1 MKLCIPEEG
10 KAVYVG
16 EDEILLAYY
25 GSEIELSFKTEPPHG
40 DGIYSARLPILNKDL
55 PFWLYGRNLVFLDAY
70 YLIAETVET
79 GTLSPI
85 TSMIINIH
93 SGRYANLGYWYTD
106 IELKHRGVKLKNSF
120 DGKSIRLKDVDKLEW
135 IRF

>member
-1 MKLCIPEEG
+1 MELRIPEEG
-10 KAVYVG
+10 KAIYVG

-40 DGIYSARLPILNKDL
+40 EGIYSGRLPILNKDL

-93 SGRYANLGYWYTD
+93 TGSYAILGNWYTD
-106 IELKHRGVKLKNSF
+106 VEMKHRGIKLKNSF
-120 DGKSIRLKDVDKLEW
+120 DGNSLRLKDIDKLEW
-135 IRF
+135 IKF

>member
-1 MKLCIPEEG
+1 MELRIPEEG
-10 KAVYVG
+10 KAIYVG

-40 DGIYSARLPILNKDL
+40 DSIYSARLPILNKDL

-93 SGRYANLGYWYTD
+93 TGSYAILGNWYTD
-106 IELKHRGVKLKNSF
+106 VEMKHRGIKLKNSF
-120 DGKSIRLKDVDKLEW
+120 DGNSLRLKDLDKLEW
-135 IRF
+135 IKL

>member
-1 MKLCIPEEG
+1 MELRIPEEG

-16 EDEILLAYY
+16 EDEILFAYY
-25 GSEIELSFKTEPPHG
+25 GSEIELRFKTEPPHG

-93 SGRYANLGYWYTD
+93 TGSYAILGNWYTD
-106 IELKHRGVKLKNSF
+106 VEMKHRGIKLKNSF
-120 DGKSIRLKDVDKLEW
+120 DGNSLRLKDLDKLEW
-135 IRF
+135 IKL

>member
-1 MKLCIPEEG
+1 MELRIPEEG

-16 EDEILLAYY
+16 EDKILFAYY

-40 DGIYSARLPILNKDL
+40 DRIYSARLPILNKDL

-79 GTLSPI
+79 GTWSPV
-85 TSMIINIH
+85 TSMIIDIH

-120 DGKSIRLKDVDKLEW
+120 DGESLRLKDIDKLEW
-135 IRF
+135 IKF

>member
-1 MKLCIPEEG
+1 MELRIPEEG
-10 KAVYVG
+10 KAIYVG

-93 SGRYANLGYWYTD
+93 TGSYAILGNWYTD
-106 IELKHRGVKLKNSF
+106 VEMKHRGIKLKNSF
-120 DGKSIRLKDVDKLEW
+120 DGNSLRLKDLDKLEW
-135 IRF
+135 IKL

>member
-16 EDEILLAYY
+16 EDEILFAYY

-93 SGRYANLGYWYTD
+93 TGSYANLGYWYTD

>member
-1 MKLCIPEEG
+1 MELRIPEEG

-93 SGRYANLGYWYTD
+93 TGSYAILGNWYTD
-106 IELKHRGVKLKNSF
+106 VERKHRGIKLKNSF
-120 DGKSIRLKDVDKLEW
+120 DGNSLRLKDLDKLEW
-135 IRF
+135 IKL

>member
-1 MKLCIPEEG
+1 MELRIPEEG

-93 SGRYANLGYWYTD
+93 TGSYAILGNWYTD
-106 IELKHRGVKLKNSF
+106 VEMKHRGIKLKNSF
-120 DGKSIRLKDVDKLEW
+120 DGNSLRLKDLDKLEW
-135 IRF
+135 IKL

>member
-1 MKLCIPEEG
+1 MELRIPEEG
-10 KAVYVG
+10 KAIYVG

-40 DGIYSARLPILNKDL
+40 DSIYSARLPILNKNL

-93 SGRYANLGYWYTD
+93 TGSYAILGNWYTD
-106 IELKHRGVKLKNSF
+106 VEMKHRGIKLKNSF
-120 DGKSIRLKDVDKLEW
+120 DGNSLRLKDLDKLEW
-135 IRF
+135 IKL